1 MFTAE
6 SDGEILLKIGQHGEV
21 MDKNKVSY
29 FLTHGVYILPS
40 KYSTNILEALG
51 QRRHPPR
58 QTI

>member
-29 FLTHGVYILPS
+29 FLTHGVYI
-40 KYSTNILEALG
+40 YYHQNIQL
-51 QRRHPPR
+51 
-58 QTI
+58 IY